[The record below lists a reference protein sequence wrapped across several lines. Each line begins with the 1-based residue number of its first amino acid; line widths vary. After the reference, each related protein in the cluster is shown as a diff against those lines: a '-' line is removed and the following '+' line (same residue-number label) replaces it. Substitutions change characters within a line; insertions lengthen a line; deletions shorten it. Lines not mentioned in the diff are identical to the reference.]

1 MGRGFNSKSWEIELS
16 TEIQE
21 CQFWP
26 SVEKKQE
33 PKGMTRKCAIFFF
46 FVYQR
51 KISLWLHKHFK
62 TKLGWYKTGDEN
74 EVSPARVFL
83 EQKSKMTF

>member
-1 MGRGFNSKSWEIELS
+1 MPILALCGEETRAEGHD
-16 TEIQE
+16 TE
-21 CQFWP
+21 
-26 SVEKKQE
+26 
-33 PKGMTRKCAIFFF
+33 MRDFFF

-62 TKLGWYKTGDEN
+62 TKLGWSKTGDEN
-74 EVSPARVFL
+74 EVCPARVFL